1 MSKQI
6 TRENLINCMVEES
19 LINTNIAE
27 QWIGASRPTRND
39 LRQLMEN
46 IQRKQDEKGIIN
58 QMSYSSFCEYHINK
72 AYSNYLWSH
81 TLLMSAMVR
90 PFDSNSWAMVTTS
103 YTKKEQT
110 ELFNDLLKDIKANN
124 YDDSRYYELIL
135 FAKKSIS
142 LGYLWQ
148 LIRFE
153 ELCEH
158 AWGYYTPKNYAY
170 ITDLLFQGSNNEIF
184 KESYIRMLE
193 DSKSN
198 FKSTEEND
206 DLLMKKSINNQRY
219 IDLQDSL
226 PFYRLDKINWQIKR
240 DKQYDAFAS
249 QFCKYEGIK
258 QMKFNTLKK
267 YCFNSLKKAAK
278 IGLNKK
284 NKKS

>member
-27 QWIGASRPTRND
+27 QWLGASRPTRND

-46 IQRKQDEKGIIN
+46 IQRKQDENGSII
-58 QMSYSSFCEYHINK
+58 QMSYSNFCEYHINQ

-124 YDDSRYYELIL
+124 YDDSRFYELIL

-142 LGYLWQ
+142 LGYLWH

-153 ELCEH
+153 ELCEL
-158 AWGYYTPKNYAY
+158 AWVYYTPKNYEY
-170 ITDLLFQGSNNEIF
+170 ITDLLLQGSDNKIF
-184 KESYIRMLE
+184 KKSYIRMLE
-193 DSKSN
+193 GSNSN
-198 FKSTEEND
+198 FKLTEEND